1 LQRFSPML
9 GNCALWSLRTGIPF
23 RFPSEQCA
31 GAAVDIANNF
41 AVNDMSVDNSKRN
54 SRKDFLLAAALVT
67 TGLVITGLSLTEL
80 RARDPQQL
88 AQATQPLQSTPG
100 AETKPAAPS
109 EPATTGTRPSN
120 IPPEPARPDADAQKA
135 GAQPVLPPA
144 PAEKA
149 AEPIKQK

>member
-1 LQRFSPML
+1 VRF
-9 GNCALWSLRTGIPF
+9 GRFQQAFPF

-31 GAAVDIANNF
+31 VAAVDIANNF

-80 RARDPQQL
+80 GARDPQL
-88 AQATQPLQSTPG
+88 AQATPPLQSTPG
-100 AETKPAAPS
+100 AETKPAKPAAPS
-109 EPATTGTRPSN
+109 EPATTGQRPSST
-120 IPPEPARPDADAQKA
+120 PPEPARPDPDAQKA

-144 PAEKA
+144 PAEKTA
-149 AEPIKQK
+149 PPIKEK